1 MSTPGGGLALQ
12 ARRLRWVLQDVRAI
26 VRGTGRALRL
36 RRPPA
41 AGVAIGVLE
50 GATRAIVGSVNAY
63 RIRLVNDMP
72 DAVGVTLALH
82 GTGPGG
88 RTFETTATCRLDGR
102 RAHEVFLATDWV
114 AHFAL
119 ASVPPPVD
127 DVAFLG
133 ATPTAERC
141 RLTATLAVD
150 TRRLDTLTI
159 AQPLAA

>member
-1 MSTPGGGLALQ
+1 MSTSDGGLALQ
-12 ARRLRWVLQDVRAI
+12 ARRLRWVLQDIRA
-26 VRGTGRALRL
+26 VMRGTGRALRL

-41 AGVAIGVLE
+41 AGVAIGVIE
-50 GATRAIVGSVNAY
+50 GATRAIVGSANAY
-63 RIRLVNDMP
+63 RVRLVNDMP
-72 DAVGVTLALH
+72 DAVGVTLALR

-88 RTFETTATCRLDGR
+88 RTFEATATHRLEGR

-119 ASVPPPVD
+119 AADPPAVD
-127 DVAFLG
+127 DVAFLA
-133 ATPTAERC
+133 ATPTGERC

-150 TRRLDTLTI
+150 ARQLDVLTI